1 MVEMKGKEHSEKANF
16 LLITSL
22 AILYFNS
29 HPSMGDT
36 FQDSLQITEI
46 KARTKSPMYSA
57 FFYTSTLMKNF
68 NL

>member
-1 MVEMKGKEHSEKANF
+1 MVEMKRKEHSERTNF

-22 AILYFNS
+22 AISYFNS

-36 FQDSLQITEI
+36 FQDSLRIPEI
-46 KARTKSPMYSA
+46 EAKTKSPMYTA
-57 FFYTSTLMKNF
+57 STLMKNF